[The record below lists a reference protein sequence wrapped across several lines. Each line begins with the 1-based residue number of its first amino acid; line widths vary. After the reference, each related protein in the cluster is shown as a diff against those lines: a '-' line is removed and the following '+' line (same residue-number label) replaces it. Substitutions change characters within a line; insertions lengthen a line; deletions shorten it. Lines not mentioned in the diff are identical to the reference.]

1 MLNELLTLNVFGF
14 FLIFARVGT
23 ALMLLPGFSARY
35 ISARVRLAFSL
46 AVCLALAPLLMPLM
60 PAIPATPSELLL
72 LMVSEVLIG
81 AFMGTMAR
89 IVMGALQTAGT
100 LIAMFA
106 SLANALTQDELTEQ
120 QSSVISGFL
129 TILGMILIFVT
140 NLHHLMLEALID
152 TYSLFE
158 PGGSQG
164 VGDFALMMARGVG
177 KSFALGL
184 QLSSPFLIV
193 ALVYYVGLGLAG
205 RLMPALPLF
214 FFMMPIQITVQFLVL
229 MAVLSG
235 MMMVFLQHFEDTFF
249 LFTNP

>member
-1 MLNELLTLNVFGF
+1 MLNELLALNIFGF

-23 ALMLLPGFSARY
+23 ALMLLPGFSASY
-35 ISARVRLAFSL
+35 VNTRVRLAFAL
-46 AVCLALAPLLMPLM
+46 AVCLALAPFLMPIM
-60 PAIPATPSELLL
+60 PPIPSTPSELAL
-72 LMVSEVLIG
+72 LMTSEALIG
-81 AFMGTMAR
+81 AFLGAMAR

-106 SLANALTQDELTEQ
+106 SLANALTQDALTEQ
-120 QSSVISGFL
+120 QSSVVSGFL
-129 TILGMILIFVT
+129 TILGVILIFVT

-152 TYSLFE
+152 TYSVFA
-158 PGGSQG
+158 PGVNQG
-164 VGDFALMMARGVG
+164 VGDFALMMANGLT

-214 FFMMPIQITVQFLVL
+214 FFMMPIQITVQFLVM
-229 MAVLSG
+229 MATLSG
-235 MMMVFLQHFEDTFF
+235 IMMVFLQHFEDTFF
-249 LFTNP
+249 IFTNP